1 MPDDLRKVFAKNLTK
16 LLKENDITRLW
27 IADKMGVSSST
38 VSDWCNGNKA
48 PRMDKIQRL
57 AELLNVPVS
66 VLTSSAISEEELLD
80 RDRLQALHEDPRLGM
95 LFDRV
100 RKMRSEDLD
109 FMLQLSER
117 IKRET
122 GR

>member
-66 VLTSSAISEEELLD
+66 VLTSSAISEEELMD

-100 RKMRSEDLD
+100 RKMRSEDVD

>member
-1 MPDDLRKVFAKNLTK
+1 MPEDLRKVFAKNLTK
-16 LLKENDITRLW
+16 LLKENDITQLW

-38 VSDWCNGNKA
+38 VSDWCSGNKA

-57 AELLNVPVS
+57 AELLNVPVP

-100 RKMRSEDLD
+100 RKMRSEDVD

-117 IKRET
+117 IKREA

>member
-1 MPDDLRKVFAKNLTK
+1 MPEDLRKVFAKNLTK
-16 LLKENDITRLW
+16 LLKENDITQLW

-38 VSDWCNGNKA
+38 VSDWCSGNKA

-57 AELLNVPVS
+57 AELLNVPVP
-66 VLTSSAISEEELLD
+66 VLTSSAISEEELQD

-100 RKMRSEDLD
+100 RKMRSEDVD

-117 IKRET
+117 IKREA